1 MNTIDAFIMNILIY
15 CMTPFTAILII
26 VAINNKIILKK
37 NGYKVSFLWMSFYT
51 DIKNMNKLSKEKPD
65 LRVLYYSQLIST
77 IAFLSL
83 FAMALIVIISEIIS
97 RY

>member
-1 MNTIDAFIMNILIY
+1 MNTVILNILIY
-15 CMTPFTAILII
+15 CMIPFTAILLI

-51 DIKNMNKLSKEKPD
+51 DIKKMNKLSKEKTD

-77 IAFLSL
+77 IGFLGLFLLAF
-83 FAMALIVIISEIIS
+83 IVIVSEIIS
-97 RY
+97 RS